1 MIFNMKAKTLVIV
14 LIIIFV
20 TTLSSVVMAQ
30 YTPSTD
36 FTSPTNL
43 NVGQNNYTAP
53 ADQSFS
59 APVSDGNDFGSV
71 SDTPGFGN
79 VSDTPGFGNVS
90 DTPGFGATNL
100 NLVPTGTDLLG
111 GGTTRTGSDIGRGS
125 SGESATKVGRLQ
137 NPLAGVNSVGQLVGK
152 AAEIFS
158 YIVILFAVLVLVW
171 TGLQYILA
179 RGNAEK
185 MKELSNRLLWI
196 VIGIAIVIGARI
208 IVEIVI
214 NTVASTGVVKPEIID
229 QANRAIRNQ

>member
-59 APVSDGNDFGSV
+59 APVSDGNDFGS
-71 SDTPGFGN
+71 